1 MFVLLQV
8 ASDESLN
15 SIDQKL
21 VDAGGFLKSYAADK
35 RKKECLEAFVECHEI
50 VKWIRMLGDK
60 ETSDKGKP

>member
-1 MFVLLQV
+1 M
-8 ASDESLN
+8 
-15 SIDQKL
+15 
-21 VDAGGFLKSYAADK
+21 DAGGFLKSYAADK